1 MKKETECELIQDLLL
16 GYVDGTLNEKSKD
29 IVERHLAECE
39 KCTQE
44 LEIIQKDIKEH
55 ANNQKKEIDF
65 LKKIKRKSKIKSI
78 LMAIGIILILGLLIF
93 IYKFIQINSMANKSN
108 KLLQEN
114 NLYKETIQ
122 TSLRDQVAVT
132 KEYYKDG
139 KYKAIYQTY
148 SNNGIDTC
156 FTIYATVNE
165 DKRLLFVENNKVLI
179 EKGENTKLKNKE
191 ENLKHI
197 PFIMQ
202 MNESLFTKIETA
214 FMMSM
219 DIDTYGVGK
228 EYYILRDLFSNSKN
242 WEIWIDKETGLPIKE
257 IYKDNA
263 KSFFENTDIT
273 MEIKDSIIEYNYEFG
288 VVTDQDVDIPD
299 LSKYEIKYIN

>member
-16 GYVDGTLNEKSKD
+16 GYVDGTLNEKSKE
-29 IVERHLAECE
+29 IVERHLTECE

-44 LEIIQKDIKEH
+44 LEVIQKDIQEH

-78 LMAIGIILILGLLIF
+78 LMAIIIILLLGLLIY
-93 IYKFIQINSMANKSN
+93 IYKFIQINNIANKSN
-108 KLLQEN
+108 ELLQEN

-148 SNNGIDTC
+148 SNDGIDTC

-165 DKRLLFVENNKVLI
+165 DKRILLIENNKVLI

-197 PFIMQ
+197 PLIMQ
-202 MNESLFTKIETA
+202 MNESIFTKIETA

-228 EYYILRDLFSNSKN
+228 KYYILRDLFSNSKN

-273 MEIKDSIIEYNYEFG
+273 MEIKDSIIEYNYKFG
-288 VVTDQDVDIPD
+288 VVTDKDVNIPD
-299 LSKYEIKYIN
+299 LSEYEIKYIN